1 MSGLERAVVTGSSG
15 FVGGHLVARL
25 VADGCTVAGLSHQP
39 PPAALRTGLPAGA
52 SEQLVDIRDAAA
64 VTRAIG
70 EARPEVVFH
79 LAAQASVPVSMRDP
93 VDDISTN
100 VIGSVQV
107 AQAAAAA
114 GARRL
119 VFFSTGG
126 ALFGQPEVLPA
137 NEETPIAPESIYG
150 ASKIAAEHELGTL
163 CRHLGLELS
172 VLRPGNIYGPGQDAA
187 GESGVVAIF
196 AMRMLAGEEA
206 TIFGDGSQ
214 QRDYV
219 YVGDVVEAAIR
230 AASGEPATCVIGT
243 GRGTTTLELFQ
254 ALARLTGYER
264 APIFAAERPGDIQ
277 AIYLDSSRARERWG
291 WEPRVGLDEGMAAT
305 VEWFRQQLD

>member
-15 FVGGHLVARL
+15 FVGGHLVSRL
-25 VADGCTVAGLSHQP
+25 VAGGCAVAGMSHKP
-39 PPAALRTGLPAGA
+39 PPVSLPEGA
-52 SEQLVDIRDAAA
+52 TEHLVDVRDADAAA
-64 VTRAIG
+64 RVIT

-126 ALFGQPEVLPA
+126 ALYGQPAELPA
-137 NEETPIAPESIYG
+137 TEDTPVAPESIYG
-150 ASKIAAEHELGTL
+150 ASKIAAEHELGAL

-172 VLRPGNIYGPGQDAA
+172 VLRPGNIYGPGQDAE

-196 AMRMLAGEEA
+196 TMRMLAGQET

-219 YVGDVVEAAIR
+219 YVGDVVDAALR
-230 AASGEPATCVIGT
+230 AAEGEPATCMIGT
-243 GRGTTTLELFQ
+243 GRGTTTLELFNQ
-254 ALARLTGYER
+254 LARLTGYER
-264 APIFAAERPGDIQ
+264 APIFAEERPGDIQ
-277 AIYLDSSRARERWG
+277 AIYLDIARARERWG
-291 WEPRVGLDEGMAAT
+291 WEPRVSLEDGMAAT
-305 VEWFRQQLD
+305 VAWFRERRD